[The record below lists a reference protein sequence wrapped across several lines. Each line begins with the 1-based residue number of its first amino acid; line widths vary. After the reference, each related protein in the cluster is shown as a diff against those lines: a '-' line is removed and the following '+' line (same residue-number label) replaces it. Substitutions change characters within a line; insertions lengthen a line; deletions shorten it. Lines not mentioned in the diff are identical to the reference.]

1 MEIEYLSALKKPED
15 TIDLYKSLEWYQ
27 LPGYTDE
34 DIAKANASF
43 YSIYAYDGDKLIGL
57 GRVASDGLIA
67 AVMSGI
73 CVRNDYRRHGIG
85 AEIVRRLVEYCQ
97 TGIYKLNVQLFCEDS
112 LIKWYEGMGFEKLAV
127 GMKKSMPMNEEHC
140 ALRKNFGEIYG
151 IEQIT
156 DLSEDFYWYN
166 FDAFGDF
173 SYYSGIGSEG
183 VKVPFIRMT
192 F

>member
-15 TIDLYKSLEWYQ
+15 TINLYKSLEWYQ

-97 TGIYKLNVQLFCEDS
+97 TGIYKLHVQLS
-112 LIKWYEGMGFEKLAV
+112 V
-127 GMKKSMPMNEEHC
+127 RT
-140 ALRKNFGEIYG
+140 AL
-151 IEQIT
+151 
-156 DLSEDFYWYN
+156 
-166 FDAFGDF
+166 
-173 SYYSGIGSEG
+173 
-183 VKVPFIRMT
+183 
-192 F
+192 